1 MMIVLEIMSMKK
13 TTAASKSLPTSELRQ
28 MLGTPRKTL
37 LKAKFDSGYEKYTI
51 QAQNLVLTLV
61 LLQVHKM
68 PIQKNFL
75 IFFSPRI
82 VLPAEDVDDIE
93 GTDAIENLT
102 TELSRNLNVWYKG
115 IQRLNHQPR

>member
-1 MMIVLEIMSMKK
+1 
-13 TTAASKSLPTSELRQ
+13 
-28 MLGTPRKTL
+28 
-37 LKAKFDSGYEKYTI
+37 
-51 QAQNLVLTLV
+51 
-61 LLQVHKM
+61 M
-68 PIQKNFL
+68 PIQKKNL